1 VSTPETEA
9 PAAPVRRKKRADFTV
24 RFYERRDR
32 DALRKIC
39 ADTGFLGSPIDP
51 VFQDRELFADY
62 LTGYYLDIEPES
74 TVVLEVEGVVA
85 GYVMAS
91 TQPGLHHAYD
101 KLMLPVLAA
110 KGLWRYV
117 TRPYNEAT
125 KDYIKWILTR
135 GGKETPEAPENMAHF
150 HFNVL
155 PYARK
160 VAHTRSMV
168 DLLFGELARR
178 GVPAIYAQMVAYE
191 KRRGDRMF
199 ERYGFKRHSECEV
212 TKYRKFTDQ
221 RIYLFTI
228 VKDLSANAVLYGL
241 DLAKDKAASENG

>member
-1 VSTPETEA
+1 MSTTTET
-9 PAAPVRRKKRADFTV
+9 PSPVRRKKRAAFRV
-24 RFYERRDR
+24 RFFQPEDR
-32 DALRKIC
+32 AALRKIC

-51 VFQDRELFADY
+51 VFEDRELFADY
-62 LTGYYLDIEPES
+62 LTGYYLNIEPES
-74 TVVLEVEGVVA
+74 TVVLEVEGQVA

-91 TQPGLHHAYD
+91 TQPSFHAAYE
-101 KLMLPVLAA
+101 KLMLPILAA
-110 KGLWRYV
+110 KGLWRYF
-117 TRPYNEAT
+117 TKPYGEAT
-125 KDYIKWILTR
+125 RDYIKWIFTR

-155 PYARK
+155 PEARK
-160 VAHTRSMV
+160 VAHTRAMV
-168 DLLFGELARR
+168 DLLFGELAKR

-199 ERYGFKRHSECEV
+199 ERYGFRRMSECEV

-221 RIYLFTI
+221 RIYHFTI

-241 DLAKDKAASENG
+241 DLAKEK

>member
-1 VSTPETEA
+1 MTDALEPTPA
-9 PAAPVRRKKRADFTV
+9 PPRKKKRAAFAV
-24 RFYERRDR
+24 RFYRKEDR
-32 DALRKIC
+32 PALRKIC

-51 VFQDRELFADY
+51 VFEDRDLFADY
-62 LTGYYLDIEPES
+62 LTGYYLTLEPES
-74 TVVLEVEGVVA
+74 TVVLEVEGEVA

-91 TQPGLHHAYD
+91 TQPGLHAAYE
-101 KLMLPVLAA
+101 KAMLPVLAA

-117 TRPYNEAT
+117 TRPYRPAT
-125 KDYIKWILTR
+125 RAYIKWILTR
-135 GGKETPEAPENMAHF
+135 GGKETPQAPENMAHF

-155 PYARK
+155 PEARK
-160 VAHTRSMV
+160 VAHTRGMV

-199 ERYGFKRHSECEV
+199 ERYGFKRTSECEV
-212 TKYRKFTDQ
+212 TKYRPFTDQ

-228 VKDLSANAVLYGL
+228 VKDLRANAVLYGL
-241 DLAKDKAASENG
+241 DLAREAKEKSG